1 MRAIPVTFYIN
12 IISDKCKKLP
22 KLPQMVV
29 LEKKFKEFCQFRLNL
44 LIKIYYI
51 PDLKKNLS
59 WGSKVMANFF
69 LFFCLP
75 YLILI
80 PNQ

>member
-51 PDLKKNLS
+51 PDLKKIYPGVQKL
-59 WGSKVMANFF
+59 WRKKD
-69 LFFCLP
+69 FFCLP
-75 YLILI
+75 HLILI

>member
-1 MRAIPVTFYIN
+1 MRAISVTFYIN
-12 IISDKCKKLP
+12 IISDKCKKFP

-51 PDLKKNLS
+51 PDLKKKLS
-59 WGSKVMANFF
+59 WGSKVMAKKR
-69 LFFCLP
+69 FFCLP
-75 YLILI
+75 HLILI